1 MTQMY
6 SSSFRMDDE
15 VANVTVTALTSPQHL
30 QPKEKLYPKAL
41 HSYLLFY
48 ILILWRKQQKVLP

>member
-1 MTQMY
+1 MY

-15 VANVTVTALTSPQHL
+15 VANVKVTALTLPQHL

-41 HSYLLFY
+41 NNYLLFY